1 MKKLQEAIS
10 QSPNF
15 AKRDWLKFFL
25 VEILSLATMVF
36 LILYTDSL
44 NSVYAT
50 TSDILLQHIPLADNL
65 RQLFYQTHQ
74 LIPQFIPNLGG
85 GQNAFY
91 LTYHGLANP
100 LIILTYFLPFLNM
113 YHCWL
118 LIMTLVILATVGLSY
133 WWFRLRFSSNYSLIG
148 ALLTLLTTPLLL
160 HTHYHYMFIDY
171 IPWLLLALIGVDKA
185 LYKHKYILL
194 IISLTLIS
202 LTSYYYLPTCI
213 LAIGIYSTFVYFE
226 KNDLKINI
234 KQLGKDIS
242 RILISLLLGILLAA
256 FSLLPTAFTI
266 IQSSAG
272 RQYNINLIELLI
284 PNFNITSNGYS
295 INISILALII
305 ITTLIFSKSKKYFIT
320 TTLFLI
326 SVLFPIFEIFA
337 STSSTGLPIKALIP
351 LLPIFCLLAISSLRF
366 IE

>member
-1 MKKLQEAIS
+1 MNRFSKTVKQAPKLNKYDYLVLFIIEA
-10 QSPNF
+10 
-15 AKRDWLKFFL
+15 
-25 VEILSLATMVF
+25 LALGIMAF
-36 LILYTDSL
+36 LILYTHHL
-44 NSVYAT
+44 GSVYAT
-50 TSDILLQHIPLADNL
+50 TSDIVLQHIPLADNL

-91 LTYHGLANP
+91 FTYHGLANP
-100 LIILTYFLPFLNM
+100 LVILTYFLPFLSM

-118 LIMTLVILATVGLSY
+118 LIMTLIILATVGLTY
-133 WWFRLRFSSNYSLIG
+133 RWLRFRFSWNWAGAGTLIM
-148 ALLTLLTTPLLL
+148 LLTMPLLL

-171 IPWLLLALIGVDKA
+171 MPWLLLALIGVDKA

-226 KNDLKINI
+226 KNDLKINV

-256 FSLLPTAFTI
+256 FCLLPTAFTI
-266 IQSSAG
+266 IQSSAS

-284 PNFNITSNGYS
+284 PNFNIISNGYS

-305 ITTLIFSKSKKYFIT
+305 VTTLIFSKSKKYFIT
-320 TTLFLI
+320 TVLFLASI
-326 SVLFPIFEIFA
+326 LFPIFEIFA